1 MSSII
6 YHDALYAAEKVA
18 SYTVHMPR
26 GGGWG
31 RRLAAVRVCV
41 RVHVHVHARALDVLV
56 RSMLQQPFGS
66 LPQVVDDVFSVDHKL
81 FLQHCRGKS
90 HQIKGREQDVDNG
103 DTYGISFRKLQ
114 DVYGDYIDRS
124 CNGKLCGLCCF
135 VFVWLMSS
143 TCLSTRQHKWQ
154 SYRPREVVQ

>member
-1 MSSII
+1 MVCRHHSRLDEQHNLQRCII
-6 YHDALYAAEKVA
+6 RCGK
-18 SYTVHMPR
+18 
-26 GGGWG
+26 GGQLHG
-31 RRLAAVRVCV
+31 A
-41 RVHVHVHARALDVLV
+41 HVSGHVHARDLDVLV

-114 DVYGDYIDRS
+114 DVYGDYINRS
-124 CNGKLCGLCCF
+124 CNGKLCGLF
-135 VFVWLMSS
+135 YFFGFFFWLMSS
-143 TCLSTRQHKWQ
+143 ACLSTRQHKWQ